1 MPAVDVID
9 QTYVAVSPRALRKA
23 LCVETAWAEV
33 VPDLRLV
40 CFEDRGL
47 RGKRWTVSGALE
59 GTAEVWLEEVAEG
72 TVVHVFLQA
81 DPSAPPRSERARFR
95 LDKAYRDRLKR
106 WVTEVRDT
114 LDAAREVGVAPAST
128 EHASRRRADA
138 DRSAR

>member
-1 MPAVDVID
+1 MP
-9 QTYVAVSPRALRKA
+9 TP
-23 LCVETAWAEV
+23 V
-33 VPDLRLV
+33 VMPQMG
-40 CFEDRGL
+40 E
-47 RGKRWTVSGALE
+47 SI
-59 GTAEVWLEEVAEG
+59 AEG